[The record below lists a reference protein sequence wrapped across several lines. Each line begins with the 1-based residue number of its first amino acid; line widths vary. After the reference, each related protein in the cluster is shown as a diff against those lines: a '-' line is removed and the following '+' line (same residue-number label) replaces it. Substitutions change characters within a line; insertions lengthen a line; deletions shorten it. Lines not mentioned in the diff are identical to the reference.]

1 MKQMV
6 QWWNEA
12 GYGVRWGYRGEK
24 LLTHAIWADNI
35 WIFATSH
42 GMYQAMVDILT
53 NRLEAMKLRWTPAS
67 LEYMVVSDSPA
78 PENQR
83 ITVSS
88 VLHSEDGKGEKVL
101 VYKRTQHLDTVGV
114 RLDTRGSTWTSVQAR
129 LAIANATVHADIKSW
144 RSKGSRLARI
154 KAFERHIHPRAL
166 HGSRTWH
173 ITDKILHELRRWEN
187 KTVASILGMRPK
199 VLPGGCWRSSGGF
212 ALERGKK

>member
-1 MKQMV
+1 MERGFVQGRIDAPPRFRIFLDHVMKQVV

-53 NRLEAMKLRWTPAS
+53 NRLEAMKLTWKPGS
-67 LEYMVVSDSPA
+67 LEYMVVSDSPV

-88 VLHSEDGKGEKVL
+88 VLHSEDGKG
-101 VYKRTQHLDTVGV
+101 D
-114 RLDTRGSTWTSVQAR
+114 
-129 LAIANATVHADIKSW
+129 SW
-144 RSKGSRLARI
+144 SAMVVTT
-154 KAFERHIHPRAL
+154 AA
-166 HGSRTWH
+166 
-173 ITDKILHELRRWEN
+173 
-187 KTVASILGMRPK
+187 A
-199 VLPGGCWRSSGGF
+199 
-212 ALERGKK
+212 ERGRNHWCSFMFK